1 MSDLFSRDD
10 GHISSVKVHA
20 SYWAIEQ
27 FHDRARCATI
37 ATGIAGFLLLLVSTV
52 SGSKPTASLDFVSAT
67 FSLSVIL
74 LCAAGIALFFW
85 VAANLVRAAIES
97 IGD

>member
-10 GHISSVKVHA
+10 DNISSVKVHA
-20 SYWAIEQ
+20 SYWTIEQ
-27 FHDRARCATI
+27 FHDRARGATI
-37 ATGIAGFLLLLVSTV
+37 ATGIAGLLLLLVSTV
-52 SGSKPTASLDFVSAT
+52 AGSKPTASLDFVSTT

-74 LCAAGIALFFW
+74 LSAAGIALFFW

-97 IGD
+97 IDD